1 MLNGSFGHWDVLIW
15 FLEIFLFVYW
25 FWLLMTVASD
35 LFRDHETS
43 GMSKA
48 LWILF
53 ILVFPFLGVLV
64 YLIVRGEGMAKRS
77 AQAMRAAQ
85 EQFDARIRSAVGAS
99 QSPADQIQV
108 AKALLDAGTIDRTEF
123 DRLKAKALQ

>member
-1 MLNGSFGHWDVLIW
+1 MLSGSFGHWDVLIW

-25 FWLLMTVASD
+25 FWLLMTVGSD

-64 YLIVRGEGMAKRS
+64 YLILRGEGMAARS
-77 AQAMRAAQ
+77 AQAMRAA
-85 EQFDARIRSAVGAS
+85 EERFDARIRSAVGAS
-99 QSPADQIQV
+99 QSPADQIQA
-108 AKALLDAGTIDRTEF
+108 AKALLDAGAIDRAEF